1 MISYW
6 ATLLDQEKQ
15 KTKTDGDDWWNK
27 LITTDNYLNLSAH
40 TDSLYFPIAAY
51 VVLKENN
58 IKLDYFLERKA
69 QAKTVYSC
77 LCN

>member
-1 MISYW
+1 MLSYW
-6 ATLLDQEKQ
+6 ATLLDQGKQ
-15 KTKTDGDDWWNK
+15 KTKTDGDEWWNK

-40 TDSLYFPIAAY
+40 TDSLYFPIPAY

-58 IKLDYFLERKA
+58 IKLDYFLEKKA
-69 QAKTVYSC
+69 QAKTIYNS